1 MIAPVHRLNYYTLI
15 QCYTIDRN
23 TNYNF
28 LIVTLSRLFYYCGM
42 SIQTFFLYYIH
53 DIIQIPPHENP
64 ETIVAIL
71 AMIGQCSGAMTCYPV
86 GMISDRLLHGRRK
99 PFIYIACIILAA
111 ATFSFIYART
121 VHHVIILSTI
131 LGAANG
137 MYLTAETS
145 LAVDTLTT
153 EATNNTNQNCHE
165 TSTNEN
171 NANNINRVNHS
182 VAGTA
187 QLLGIWG
194 VAAFVGSALGPLI
207 GGPLLEAFG
216 TTTTAVVNNAT
227 SSLHQGSSLMHHPS
241 DVTVTEL
248 TATSMAAYTIT
259 GYTVILSLSSFYF
272 VCSAVILQYI
282 KVNKK
287 ESTDSEVSETTI

>member
-1 MIAPVHRLNYYTLI
+1 
-15 QCYTIDRN
+15 
-23 TNYNF
+23 
-28 LIVTLSRLFYYCGM
+28 
-42 SIQTFFLYYIH
+42 
-53 DIIQIPPHENP
+53 
-64 ETIVAIL
+64 
-71 AMIGQCSGAMTCYPV
+71 
-86 GMISDRLLHGRRK
+86 
-99 PFIYIACIILAA
+99 
-111 ATFSFIYART
+111 
-121 VHHVIILSTI
+121 
-131 LGAANG
+131 

-153 EATNNTNQNCHE
+153 EATNHTNQSCHE

-171 NANNINRVNHS
+171 NENNIDVNHG

-227 SSLHQGSSLMHHPS
+227 SHQGSSLMHHPS

-248 TATSMAAYTIT
+248 TATSMTAYTIT